1 MMDEARKIAD
11 AVLYEG
17 YVLWPYRRSAP
28 KNQRRWTFGGVFPPS
43 HSAAHPDDR
52 AQVQAQVLLETASH
66 GVTKEEVDVR
76 VRFLHVVERRVRRDG
91 QFVDEL
97 VAGNERYLAWDEAME
112 RELVAESGRTN
123 IDVPGGIETCAVG
136 QGAGEIVRS
145 WQPLRGRI
153 DVETKPVSAEL
164 SRVTVLVTNETPWD
178 GVGRED
184 ALRRTFCSMHVVLHD
199 AGGRF
204 VSLTDPPEKFR
215 AEVEA
220 CINVGVWP
228 VLLGEEDE
236 RRTMLASP
244 IILSDHPQI
253 APESPGDLFDAGEID
268 RLLILNVL
276 SLTEAEQEEMRATDP
291 RTREILDRCASLGVA
306 DLMPLHGRLR
316 DLSAERE

>member
-28 KNQRRWTFGGVFPPS
+28 KNQRRWTFGGVFPPR
-43 HSAAHPDDR
+43 HSAEHPDDR

-66 GVTKEEVDVR
+66 GASKESVEVR
-76 VRFLHVVERRVRRDG
+76 VRFLHVVERRVSRDG

-112 RELVAESGRTN
+112 REFVAGSGRTN
-123 IDVPGGIETCAVG
+123 IDVPAGTETSGVD
-136 QGAGEIVRS
+136 QGEIVRS
-145 WQPLRGRI
+145 WQELRGWI
-153 DVETKPVSAEL
+153 DVETKPVSTQL
-164 SRVTVLVTNETPWD
+164 SRVTVRVANETPWD

-184 ALRRTFCSMHVVLHD
+184 ALRRTFCSTHVVLHD
-199 AGGRF
+199 LEGRF
-204 VSLTDPPEKFR
+204 VSLTDPPETFR
-215 AEVEA
+215 AEAEA
-220 CINVGVWP
+220 CNNVGVWP
-228 VLLGEEDE
+228 VLLGEEDD

-306 DLMPLHGRLR
+306 DLIPLHGRLR